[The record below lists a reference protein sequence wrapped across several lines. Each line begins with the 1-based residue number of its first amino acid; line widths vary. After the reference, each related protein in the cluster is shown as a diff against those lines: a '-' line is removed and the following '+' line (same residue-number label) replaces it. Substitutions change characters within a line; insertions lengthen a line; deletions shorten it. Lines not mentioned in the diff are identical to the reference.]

1 VISEG
6 VHRRR
11 RGLLRAVVDQRHA
24 DEVIVLVPP
33 PHRGE
38 ESFHRDSPTN
48 LA

>member
-24 DEVIVLVPP
+24 DEVIVLAP